1 LIKILVI
8 ENQEDNLTEVESILP
23 QEEFSV
29 HFSHSKKDGIRIA
42 GRYQPRVIL
51 FLYYSAEDLSLIQK
65 FLHNEKTRTIPIIAI
80 SEQPSLSESRVL
92 LTLGVDDYMGKSEIT
107 QTLETTLRNRL
118 SKLHCIKKKF
128 NEEFNSFED
137 SAKPIKHDDHI
148 LVKLGTKLKFVKFTE
163 ILCIKAL
170 KEYSKVKTVDGM
182 ELLVRKTMR
191 NWTKI
196 LPESSFLRI
205 HRATIINL
213 DFVEKV
219 SQINNRTYTAKL
231 KGCETSFDFSYR
243 YANIMRRTFPM

>member
-1 LIKILVI
+1 MIKILVI
-8 ENQEDNLTEVESILP
+8 ENQEDNLTEVATVLS
-23 QEEFSV
+23 QDEFSV

-51 FLYYSAEDLSLIQK
+51 FFYRSSVDLPLIQK
-65 FLHNEKTRTIPIIAI
+65 FLHNEKTRTIPIIAL
-80 SEQPSLSESRVL
+80 SEHPSLSESRDI
-92 LTLGVDDYMGKSEIT
+92 LTLGVDDYMARSEIT
-107 QTLETTLRNRL
+107 QTLETTLRNRIA
-118 SKLHCIKKKF
+118 KLNCIKNKF

-163 ILCIKAL
+163 ILCITAL
-170 KEYSKVKTVDGM
+170 KEYSKIKTVDGM
-182 ELLVRKTMR
+182 DLLVRKTMR
-191 NWTKI
+191 NWTKV

-213 DFVEKV
+213 EFVEKV
-219 SQINNRTYTAKL
+219 SQINNRSYTAKL
-231 KGCETSFDFSYR
+231 KGCETLFDFSYR